1 MTVAKKEVHESI
13 AITAHC
19 TQTQLADLF
28 GVSRT
33 TLHRW
38 AEAGMPGSE
47 RGKYDARACIRWAVA
62 RHQSEG
68 DALRAA
74 QIRLAE
80 ERAASVQQRR
90 EIEAGRL
97 VRADEAASELADIAR
112 EMMTGLLSLPAKL
125 AAAVAG
131 RPANE
136 AQAVLDNEIR
146 QALGRL
152 SRRVSEG
159 GRENDSNDTQSEQ

>member
-1 MTVAKKEVHESI
+1 MIDES
-13 AITAHC
+13 TQY
-19 TQTQLADLF
+19 TQTALADLF
-28 GVSRT
+28 GVDRAT
-33 TLHRW
+33 VKNW
-38 AEAGMPGSE
+38 VAAGMPGPE
-47 RGKYDARACIRWAVA
+47 KGKYAVRDCVRWAVS
-62 RHQSEG
+62 RKDGGS
-68 DALRAA
+68 DALRVA
-74 QIRLAE
+74 QIRLSE
-80 ERAASVQQRR
+80 ERAASVKQRR

-136 AQAVLDNEIR
+136 AQAVLDGEIR

-159 GRENDSNDTQSEQ
+159 GRENEVNDTQPEQ